1 MPIFRTSNVQ
11 HFCILSPMKFSFLAL
26 PAVSLLPGP
35 KGFVDSCRMYVAL
48 MKLLT
53 VVPRK

>member
-53 VVPRK
+53 VVSRK